1 MRIFCEENAN
11 RASNSGCITPDNLEP
26 NPKNPIIAA
35 FLGILG
41 MRISLTRGVAIYLN
55 TATIILGRSRSL

>member
-11 RASNSGCITPDNLEP
+11 RASNSGCITPNNLEP
-26 NPKNPIIAA
+26 NLKNPIIAA

-41 MRISLTRGVAIYLN
+41 MRISLTRGVQLKQ
-55 TATIILGRSRSL
+55 

>member
-1 MRIFCEENAN
+1 MRIFCEGNAN
-11 RASNSGCITPDNLEP
+11 RASNSGCIPPGNLES

-41 MRISLTRGVAIYLN
+41 MRISLTRGVAICLN
-55 TATIILGRSRSL
+55 IANIILGRSCRL